1 MKADRT
7 IASFRRL
14 RAQPTW
20 SLLAADSGP
29 IVLALLQTHLLEGE
43 RSLPASIFRDRI
55 ERDLE
60 DLRAQGIDLP
70 QTAQA
75 YVAQWLSAGYLERR
89 FPAGAAEEQY
99 ELSSATTVAIRFI
112 VSLLEPRTTATES
125 RLATVIQQLARL
137 ADETDIDPH
146 TRVAKLLAERDRI
159 DREIEAVRQGRVK
172 PLTDAQA
179 LERIRE
185 IIVLADDLVEDFH
198 RVRERFEQLNRG
210 LRERIM
216 DSEGNRGEVLSALFA
231 GVDLIGESEA
241 GRTFAAFWRLLTD
254 PEQSATLE
262 QALDQ
267 ILTREF
273 AQLLDTRE
281 RRFLLRVTRA
291 LLEQGGTVH
300 EVLQSFA
307 RSLKHF
313 VQSREYLEQRRLNQT
328 LREAQSAALALKE
341 DVKATELLAYTLQL
355 SSGRVRSVS
364 QGKLYDP
371 ALHALEPGMQA
382 GDAAALDLTTVGELI
397 AQSEIDFG
405 TLRSNVRA
413 ALAERPQVSIAEV
426 LSSFPATQGL
436 GSVVGYIALGSRY
449 GERVERR
456 RETVSWVG
464 QDDKARSARIP
475 FIYFSK
481 ERLHELI

>member
-1 MKADRT
+1 MKADRI

-14 RAQPTW
+14 RVQPTW
-20 SLLAADSGP
+20 SLLAADHGP
-29 IVLALLQTHLLEGE
+29 IALALLQTHLLEGE
-43 RSLPASIFRDRI
+43 RTLPASIFRDRI

-60 DLRAQGIDLP
+60 DLRAQGTDLP

-75 YVAQWLSAGYLERR
+75 YVAQWLAAGYLERR
-89 FPAGAAEEQY
+89 FPAGATEEQY
-99 ELSSATTVAIRFI
+99 ELSAAATVAIRFI
-112 VSLLEPRTTATES
+112 ASLLEPKTSATES
-125 RLATVIQQLARL
+125 RLAAVIQQLTRL
-137 ADETDIDPH
+137 ADETDIDPQA
-146 TRVAKLLAERDRI
+146 RVSRLLADRDRI

-172 PLTDAQA
+172 PLTDTQA

-198 RVRERFEQLNRG
+198 RVRERFEQLNRE

-216 DSEGNRGEVLSALFA
+216 DSDGNRGEVLNALFA

-267 ILTREF
+267 VLTRQF
-273 AQLLDTRE
+273 ARLLDTRE
-281 RRFLLRVTRA
+281 RRFLLRLTRA

-300 EVLQSFA
+300 DVLQSFA

-341 DVKATELLAYTLQL
+341 DVKATEMLAYTLQL
-355 SSGRVRSVS
+355 SSGRVRSLS
-364 QGKLYDP
+364 QWKLYDP
-371 ALHALEPGMQA
+371 ALHALERGMRA
-382 GDAAALDLTTVGELI
+382 GEAAALDLMTVGELI

-405 TLRSNVRA
+405 TLRANVRA
-413 ALAERPQVSIAEV
+413 ALKELPQVSIAEV
-426 LSSFPATQGL
+426 LRRFPATQGL
-436 GSVVGYIALGSRY
+436 GSVVGYIALGSKH
-449 GERVERR
+449 GGRVERR
-456 RETVSWVG
+456 RETISWIG
-464 QDDKARSARIP
+464 QDNCPRRAQIP
-475 FIYFSK
+475 YIYFLR
-481 ERLHELI
+481 ERSHELT